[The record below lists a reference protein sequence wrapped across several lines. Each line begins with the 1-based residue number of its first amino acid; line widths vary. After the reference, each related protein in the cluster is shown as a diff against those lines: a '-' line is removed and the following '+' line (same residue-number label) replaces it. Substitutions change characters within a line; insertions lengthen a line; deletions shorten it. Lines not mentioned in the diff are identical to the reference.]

1 MKSTEFIK
9 RAKELMA
16 LPNTYVWGG
25 FFNNK
30 TNGAYHCDC
39 SGLIKAIMWGYPGGK
54 YESNGLSD
62 HNANT
67 IISKDCT
74 SVSTNM
80 SASAITPG
88 EVVWMDGHIGI
99 YVGNGY
105 VIEST
110 PKWKNKVQK
119 TKLTDRTW
127 KKHGKLKSLEY
138 EPEKEQVK
146 PSANL
151 EAAINTI
158 AHYVIN
164 GTYGNGHATRS
175 SAIYQD
181 VKDLVNGKTI
191 DKTDDLLTALKKV
204 ATEVKRGTFGNG
216 HEKRESAIYNLV
228 RDEVNESN
236 EE

>member
-9 RAKELMA
+9 RAEELMA

-30 TNGAYHCDC
+30 TDGVYHCDC
-39 SGLIKAIMWGYPGGK
+39 SGLIKAIMWGYPSGK
-54 YESNGLSD
+54 YGSNGLSD

-80 SASAITPG
+80 SASAITQG
-88 EVVWMDGHIGI
+88 EVVWLDGHIGI
-99 YVGNGY
+99 YIGNGY

-110 PKWKNKVQK
+110 PKWDNKVQK
-119 TKLTDRTW
+119 TKLSARSW
-127 KKHGKLKSLEY
+127 KKHGKLKCVEY
-138 EPEKEQVK
+138 EPEPEQVK

-164 GTYGNGHATRS
+164 GSYGNGHENRS
-175 SAIYQD
+175 RGIYID
-181 VKDLVNGKTI
+181 VRDLVNGEKIRRTG
-191 DKTDDLLTALKKV
+191 DLLTALKKV
-204 ATEVKRGTFGNG
+204 ADEVKLGTFGNG
-216 HEKRESAIYNLV
+216 HKKREAAIYDLV
-228 RDEVNESN
+228 RDDVNEIL
-236 EE
+236 

>member
-1 MKSTEFIK
+1 MKTTEFIE
-9 RAKELMA
+9 RAKELMG
-16 LPNTYVWGG
+16 LPNKYVWGG

-30 TNGAYHCDC
+30 TDGAYHCDC
-39 SGLIKAIMWGYPGGK
+39 SGLIKAIIWRYPGGK

-88 EVVWMDGHIGI
+88 EVVWLEGHIGI
-99 YVGNGY
+99 YIGNGY

-119 TKLTDRTW
+119 TKLTDRSW
-127 KKHGKLKSLEY
+127 KKHGKLKCLEY

-146 PSANL
+146 PSINL
-151 EAAINTI
+151 ESAINII

-164 GTYGNGHATRS
+164 GSYGNGHENRS
-175 SAIYQD
+175 KGIYSD
-181 VKDLVNGKTI
+181 VRDLVNGEKIRRTG
-191 DKTDDLLTALKKV
+191 DLLTALKKV
-204 ATEVKRGTFGNG
+204 ASEVKRGTFGNG
-216 HEKRESAIYNLV
+216 HENRKDAVYKLV
-228 RDEVNESN
+228 REEVNKIL
-236 EE
+236 

>member
-9 RAKELMA
+9 RAEELMA

-30 TNGAYHCDC
+30 TNGVYHCDC

-54 YESNGLSD
+54 YKSNGLSD
-62 HNANT
+62 NNANT

-88 EVVWMDGHIGI
+88 EVVWLDGHIGI
-99 YVGNGY
+99 YIGNGY

-110 PKWKNKVQK
+110 PKWDNKVQK
-119 TKLTDRTW
+119 TKLSARSW
-127 KKHGKLKSLEY
+127 KKHGKLKCVEY
-138 EPEKEQVK
+138 EPKLEQVK

-164 GTYGNGHATRS
+164 GSYGNGHENRS
-175 SAIYQD
+175 RGIYID
-181 VKDLVNGKTI
+181 VRDLVNGEKIRRTG
-191 DKTDDLLTALKKV
+191 DLLTALKKV
-204 ATEVKRGTFGNG
+204 ADEVKLGTFGNG
-216 HEKRESAIYNLV
+216 HKKREAAIYDLV
-228 RDEVNESN
+228 RDEVNEIL
-236 EE
+236 

>member
-1 MKSTEFIK
+1 MKLNDFIK
-9 RAKELMA
+9 RAEELMS
-16 LPNTYVWGG
+16 LPNKYVWGG

-30 TNGAYHCDC
+30 SNNGVYHCDC
-39 SGLIKAIMWGYPGGK
+39 SGLIKAIIWDYPGGK

-88 EVVWMDGHIGI
+88 EVVWLDGHIGI
-99 YVGNGY
+99 YIGNGY

-119 TKLTDRTW
+119 TKLTDRKW
-127 KKHGKLKSLEY
+127 KKHGKLKCVEY
-138 EPEKEQVK
+138 EPEPEQVK
-146 PSANL
+146 PSTNL
-151 EAAINTI
+151 VAAINTV

-164 GTYGNGHATRS
+164 GTYGNGHSTRS
-175 SAIYQD
+175 SAIYKD
-181 VKDLVNGKTI
+181 VRDLVNGKSI
-191 DKTDDLLTALKKV
+191 DKTGDLLTALKKV
-204 ATEVKRGTFGNG
+204 AEQVKLGTFGNG
-216 HEKRESAIYNLV
+216 HKKREATIYTLV
-228 RDEVNESN
+228 RNEVNEIM
-236 EE
+236 

>member
-9 RAKELMA
+9 RAEKLMS

-30 TNGAYHCDC
+30 TDGAYHCDC

-54 YESNGLSD
+54 YGSNGLSD

-88 EVVWMDGHIGI
+88 EVVWLDGHIGI
-99 YVGNGY
+99 YIGNGY

-110 PKWKNKVQK
+110 PKWNNKVQK
-119 TKLTDRTW
+119 TKLSARSW
-127 KKHGKLKSLEY
+127 KKHGKLKCVEY
-138 EPEKEQVK
+138 EPEPEQVK

-164 GTYGNGHATRS
+164 GSYGNGHENRS
-175 SAIYQD
+175 RGIYID
-181 VKDLVNGKTI
+181 VRDLVNGEKIRRTG
-191 DKTDDLLTALKKV
+191 DLLTALKKV
-204 ATEVKRGTFGNG
+204 ADEVKLGTFGNG
-216 HEKRESAIYNLV
+216 HKKREAAIYDLV
-228 RDEVNESN
+228 RDEVNEIL
-236 EE
+236 